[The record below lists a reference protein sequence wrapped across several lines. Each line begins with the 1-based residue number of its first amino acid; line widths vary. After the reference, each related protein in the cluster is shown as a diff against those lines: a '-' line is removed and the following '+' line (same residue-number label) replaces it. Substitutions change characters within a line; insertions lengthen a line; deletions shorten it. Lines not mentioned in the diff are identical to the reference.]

1 MTVET
6 SKSTGLILRVATVV
20 SCLLKKKEE
29 PEPDFFVGCQ
39 RTTTMKLKLLSFIA
53 TLSFS
58 SLPTIAAWSLS
69 TTSTDNTSIS
79 TRRSWLCKSA
89 ASVAGAIVLQP
100 VVLPAFAEEE
110 EQEAYDNPNIPAG
123 PEEKS
128 GLVVLRVAEVAQF
141 QEKIL
146 RAIRECNDLLHSC
159 LICSM
164 ICF

>member
-1 MTVET
+1 MTAET

-39 RTTTMKLKLLSFIA
+39 RTTTMKLTLLSFIA
-53 TLSFS
+53 ILSFS

-100 VVLPAFAEEE
+100 VLPAFAEEE

-146 RAIRECNDLLHSC
+146 RAIRECSVMLHSC
-159 LICSM
+159 LLSCIL
-164 ICF
+164 